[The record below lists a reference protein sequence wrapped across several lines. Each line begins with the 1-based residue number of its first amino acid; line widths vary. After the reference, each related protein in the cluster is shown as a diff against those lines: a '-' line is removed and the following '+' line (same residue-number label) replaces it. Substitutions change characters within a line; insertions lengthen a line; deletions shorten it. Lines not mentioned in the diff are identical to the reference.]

1 MKRRI
6 VPIKKQVV
14 IKIGEDQDI
23 EEIIIN
29 GDSYTLH
36 EYDEIDWLQVLWD
49 ELNAA
54 VNLIP

>member
-1 MKRRI
+1 MRD
-6 VPIKKQVV
+6 IK

-23 EEIIIN
+23 EEIIID
-29 GDSYTLH
+29 GVEYTLH
-36 EYDEIDWLQVLWD
+36 EYDEIDWLQTLWD

>member
-1 MKRRI
+1 MKNQ
-6 VPIKKQVV
+6 KQVV

-29 GDSYTLH
+29 GDSYTLY